1 MKTRTLLIAA
11 VMFLGLAA
19 ASFAQA
25 TFNVGSI
32 PVTAV
37 INTGQTEQTGDI
49 TFTQVNNG
57 NPTVQGTITITYPGT
72 PITVP
77 LSATNPAPGTTSGFG
92 PRIVNPLGTGLV
104 LSATNPP
111 GVAGAN
117 VLSILSVSSGCTTGT
132 GQVVIG
138 VPGGLTNLSFTLTGV
153 RVSVA
158 SAPTL
163 TNQVA
168 LISTTNNAITAGQ
181 TSVVVISS
189 IAPGIASIKTTQTG
203 SVNAVSGTVN
213 IVNGVTQN
221 PVITVK
227 EGFLNAFGDPNVATE
242 AGIRITLSA
251 APPAGVSITFP
262 ATASTA
268 AALWETMNSDGTILN
283 APVTI
288 SSTTTSPV
296 VFYREVSPND
306 PTTQET
312 LTISPTISI
321 SSSATLPLPGTTITY
336 TVSLAPIGAA
346 FNTDCSFIA
355 PTTGTAPTLFGN
367 IPRYAALEVGPANLL
382 TITGLNTVMLVPFA
396 QTVTALGFNT
406 GLAISN
412 TTEDPGSTAM
422 GFTAATPQTGTM
434 TFYFFPSLPSP
445 TGTNPTN
452 FTYTTTAGSPG
463 NGLDANG
470 RLIAGGTYSVL
481 LSQLLAAA
489 GQPADFSGYIFIIT
503 NFTNAHGFWT
513 ISDFKSFSQGGA
525 ILIVPGA
532 RNFSGENLN
541 N

>member
-25 TFNVGSI
+25 TFTVGSI

-37 INTGQTEQTGDI
+37 INTGQVEQTGDI

-57 NPTVQGTITITYPGT
+57 NATVAGTITVTYPGT
-72 PITVP
+72 PITVAM
-77 LSATNPAPGTTSGFG
+77 SATNGNPGFG
-92 PRIVNPLGTGLV
+92 VRIVNAAATGGV
-104 LSATNPP
+104 LT
-111 GVAGAN
+111 VAGNPAPTGD
-117 VLSILSVSSGCTTGT
+117 LGILSVSSGATTGT
-132 GQVVIG
+132 GQVVIAI
-138 VPGGLTNLSFTLTGV
+138 PAGLTGLSFTLTGV
-153 RVSVA
+153 RVAVA
-158 SAPTL
+158 GTTL
-163 TNQVA
+163 SNQVA

-189 IAPGIASIKTTQTG
+189 IAPGIASIKTTTTG
-203 SVNAVSGTVN
+203 NINAVTG
-213 IVNGVTQN
+213 GVAAN

-227 EGFLNAFGDPNVATE
+227 EGFLNAFGDPTVATE

-251 APPAGVSITFP
+251 NPPAGVSVVFP

-268 AALWETMNSDGTILN
+268 SALWETMNSDGTILN

-288 SSTTTSPV
+288 SSTSSNLT

-306 PTTQET
+306 PTQQET
-312 LTISPTISI
+312 LTINPTLSV
-321 SSSATLPLPGTTITY
+321 SSTATLPLPATTITY
-336 TVSLAPIGAA
+336 TVSLAPIGTA
-346 FNTDCSFIA
+346 FDTNNAVI
-355 PTTGTAPTLFGN
+355 TTASL
-367 IPRYAALEVGPANLL
+367 IPRYAALEVGPATLF

-412 TTEDPGSTAM
+412 TTEDPGTTAM
-422 GFTAATPQTGTM
+422 GFTTATPQSGTM

-463 NGLDANG
+463 NGLDASG
-470 RLIAGGTYSVL
+470 RLISGGTYSVL